1 MQIIFMVPQILINGL
16 FLSLLYILMAL
27 GFNMIFGIMGV
38 VNFAHGEFYMLGA
51 FIVYQMVKLMN
62 FNYLVGLSIA
72 VVMVGALGMLLE
84 PVIFKRVRKIEAGD
98 FVVSLA
104 LAFILQS
111 IALMIWGPEDL
122 GIPSVYTGIMRM
134 GSLVI
139 PVERLM
145 TIAYSTALL
154 IGFYLFVKFTR
165 TGQSM
170 RAVAQD
176 AEVASLQG
184 IRVEK
189 VYVLSFGIGCALAGV
204 AGALISPIFSIFPY
218 MGGFALLKAFIVVVI
233 GGLGSIPGAV
243 LGGILL
249 GMGES
254 FISTFLGG
262 AVSDI
267 MSFIGVLILLIFK
280 PEGLLRAK

>member
-1 MQIIFMVPQILINGL
+1 
-16 FLSLLYILMAL
+16 
-27 GFNMIFGIMGV
+27 
-38 VNFAHGEFYMLGA
+38 
-51 FIVYQMVKLMN
+51 
-62 FNYLVGLSIA
+62 
-72 VVMVGALGMLLE
+72 
-84 PVIFKRVRKIEAGD
+84 
-98 FVVSLA
+98 
-104 LAFILQS
+104 
-111 IALMIWGPEDL
+111 
-122 GIPSVYTGIMRM
+122 
-134 GSLVI
+134 
-139 PVERLM
+139 
-145 TIAYSTALL
+145 
-154 IGFYLFVKFTR
+154 
-165 TGQSM
+165 
-170 RAVAQD
+170 
-176 AEVASLQG
+176 
-184 IRVEK
+184 
-189 VYVLSFGIGCALAGV
+189 V